1 MKKEYL
7 LTPGPTPVPPAALEA
22 MARPIIHHRTS
33 GYQKIFQEVTELLKY
48 VFKTKNDVLTF
59 TSSGTGAMEAAVVNL
74 MSSRDKALVV
84 RGGKFGERFA
94 EICQAYGI
102 ETENIDVKWGEAVNP
117 NLIAEALDRNGDISS
132 VFTTLCE
139 TSTGVV
145 NDVEAIARIVKRHKA
160 VLVVDAISGLAGDNL
175 ETDKWGVDI
184 VVGASQKGLMIPPG
198 LAFVS
203 VSKKAWEK
211 IEKSTLP
218 RYYFDFSRTKKSL
231 EKFNSPF
238 TPAIS
243 LMIALRQVLRLIK
256 EQGIDRI
263 LANNKRLARGVRAA
277 VKSLGLELLA
287 PGSPAGTVTAVKVPE
302 GVDGLALVK
311 IMREKHGI
319 TIAGGQGSLKGKIFR
334 IAHLGYITDFDLI
347 TGISGLE
354 MVLGE
359 LGYRFKLGAG
369 VVAAEEVFSETA

>member
-1 MKKEYL
+1 MRKQYL

-117 NLIAEALDRNGDISS
+117 NLIAEALDRNEDISS
-132 VFTTLCE
+132 VFVTLCE

-145 NDVEAIARIVKRHKA
+145 NDIEAIAKIVKRHKA

-243 LMIALRQVLRLIK
+243 LMVALRQVLRLVR

-287 PGSPAGTVTAVKVPE
+287 PGSPADTVTAVKVPE

-311 IMREKHGI
+311 ILREKHGI
-319 TIAGGQGSLKGKIFR
+319 TIAGGQASLKGKIFR

>member
-1 MKKEYL
+1 MRKEYL

-117 NLIAEALDRNGDISS
+117 NLIAETLDRNEDVSA
-132 VFTTLCE
+132 VFVTLCE

-145 NDVEAIARIVKRHKA
+145 NDIEAIAKIVKRRKA

-243 LMIALRQVLRLIK
+243 LMIALRQVLNLIR

-263 LANNKRLARGVRAA
+263 LASNKRLARGVRAA
-277 VKSLGLELLA
+277 VKSLRLELLA
-287 PGSPAGTVTAVKVPE
+287 PGSPADTVTAVKVPE

-311 IMREKHGI
+311 ILREKHGI
-319 TIAGGQGSLKGKIFR
+319 TIAGGQASLKGKIFR
-334 IAHLGYITDFDLI
+334 IAHIGSITDFDLI

-369 VVAAEEVFSETA
+369 VVAAEEIFSETA

>member
-1 MKKEYL
+1 MRKEYL

-94 EICQAYGI
+94 EICQAYDI
-102 ETENIDVKWGEAVNP
+102 ESENIDVKWGEAVNP
-117 NLIAEALDRNGDISS
+117 NLIAETLDKDQGISA

-145 NDVEAIARIVKRHKA
+145 NDIEAIAKIVKRHKA
-160 VLVVDAISGLAGDNL
+160 VLVIDAISGLAGDNL

-243 LMIALRQVLRLIK
+243 LMVALRQVLRLVR

-287 PGSPAGTVTAVKVPE
+287 PGSPADTVTAVKVPE
-302 GVDGLALVK
+302 GVNGLALIK
-311 IMREKHGI
+311 ILREKHGI
-319 TIAGGQGSLKGKIFR
+319 TIAGGQASLKGKIFR
-334 IAHLGYITDFDLI
+334 IAHLGYITEFDLI

>member
-1 MKKEYL
+1 MRKEYL

-59 TSSGTGAMEAAVVNL
+59 TSSGTGAMEAAVVNI
-74 MSSRDKALVV
+74 MSSGDKALVV

-117 NLIAEALDRNGDISS
+117 NLIAEILDRNEDISA

-145 NDVEAIARIVKRHKA
+145 NDIEAIAKIVKRRKA

-175 ETDKWGVDI
+175 ETDKWGIDV

-231 EKFNSPF
+231 EKSNSPF
-238 TPAIS
+238 TPATS
-243 LMIALRQVLRLIK
+243 LMVALRQVLNLIR
-256 EQGIDRI
+256 EQGIDR
-263 LANNKRLARGVRAA
+263 LLSNNKKLARGVRSA

-287 PGSPAGTVTAVKVPE
+287 PGSPSDTVTAVKVPE

-311 IMREKHGI
+311 ILREKHGI
-319 TIAGGQGSLKGKIFR
+319 TIAGGQASLKGKIFR
-334 IAHLGYITDFDLI
+334 IAHLGYITEFDLI

>member
-1 MKKEYL
+1 MRKEYL

-59 TSSGTGAMEAAVVNL
+59 TSSGTGAMEAAVVNV
-74 MSSRDKALVV
+74 MSSGDKALVV

-117 NLIAEALDRNGDISS
+117 NLIAEILDRNEDISA

-145 NDVEAIARIVKRHKA
+145 NDVEAIAKIVKRRKA

-231 EKFNSPF
+231 EKSNSPF

-243 LMIALRQVLRLIK
+243 LMLALRQVLKLIRQ
-256 EQGIDRI
+256 QGIDRI
-263 LANNKRLARGVRAA
+263 LANNKRLARGVRSA

-287 PGSPAGTVTAVKVPE
+287 PGSPADPVTAVKVTE

-311 IMREKHGI
+311 ILREKHGI
-319 TIAGGQGSLKGKIFR
+319 TIAGGQASLKGKIFR
-334 IAHLGYITDFDLI
+334 IAHLGYITEFDLI

>member
-1 MKKEYL
+1 MRKEYL

-33 GYQKIFQEVTELLKY
+33 GYQKIFQEVTELLKH
-48 VFKTKNDVLTF
+48 VFKTKNDILTF
-59 TSSGTGAMEAAVVNL
+59 TSSGTGAMEAAVVNI
-74 MSSRDKALVV
+74 MSSGDKALVV

-117 NLIAEALDRNGDISS
+117 NLIAEILDRNEDISS

-145 NDVEAIARIVKRHKA
+145 NDVEAIAKIVKRHKA

-175 ETDKWGVDI
+175 ETDRWGVDI
-184 VVGASQKGLMIPPG
+184 VVSASQKGLMIPPG

-231 EKFNSPF
+231 EKSNSPF

-243 LMIALRQVLRLIK
+243 LMIALRQVLNLIRQ
-256 EQGIDRI
+256 QGIDKV

-287 PGSPAGTVTAVKVPE
+287 PGSPADTVTAVKVPE

-311 IMREKHGI
+311 ILREKHGI
-319 TIAGGQGSLKGKIFR
+319 TIAGGQASLKGKIFR
-334 IAHLGYITDFDLI
+334 IAHLGYITEFDLI

-369 VVAAEEVFSETA
+369 VVAAEEVFSETP

>member
-59 TSSGTGAMEAAVVNL
+59 TSSGTGAMEAAVVNI
-74 MSSRDKALVV
+74 MSSGDKALVV

-277 VKSLGLELLA
+277 VKSLRLELLA
-287 PGSPAGTVTAVKVPE
+287 PGSPADTVTAVKVPE

-311 IMREKHGI
+311 ILREKHGI
-319 TIAGGQGSLKGKIFR
+319 TIAGGQASLKGKIFR
-334 IAHLGYITDFDLI
+334 IAHLGYITEFDLI

>member
-1 MKKEYL
+1 MRKEYL

-59 TSSGTGAMEAAVVNL
+59 TSSGTGAMEAAVVNI
-74 MSSRDKALVV
+74 MSSGDKALVV

-117 NLIAEALDRNGDISS
+117 NLIAETLDRNEDISA

-145 NDVEAIARIVKRHKA
+145 NDIEAIAKIVKRRKA

-175 ETDKWGVDI
+175 ETDKWGVDV

-211 IEKSTLP
+211 IEKSNFP
-218 RYYFDFSRTKKSL
+218 IYYFDFSRTKKSL
-231 EKFNSPF
+231 EKSNSPF

-243 LMIALRQVLRLIK
+243 LMLALRQVLDLIRQ
-256 EQGIDRI
+256 QGIDR
-263 LANNKRLARGVRAA
+263 LLTNNKRLARGVRAA

-287 PGSPAGTVTAVKVPE
+287 PGSPADTVTAVKVPE

-311 IMREKHGI
+311 ILREKHGI
-319 TIAGGQGSLKGKIFR
+319 TIAGGQASLKGKIFR
-334 IAHLGYITDFDLI
+334 IAHLGYITEFDLI
-347 TGISGLE
+347 NGISGLE